1 MDIRAERAE
10 IVAREDLVM
19 FINACLTCTGQREFY
34 DDAYQQKVSIAFLH
48 RYILVN
54 YRQLYA
60 QTLAAGI
67 NHFNQSEI
75 ILNLLA
81 TGARCLPDQRA
92 QENAL
97 ITAALKALPPQ
108 RAWWVLSE
116 LRRRS
121 INNRRARALARAY
134 IAGHGEKLAFQA
146 VKYRRKLRIVASHA
160 HLALPWLD
168 GELKAL
174 LYGPWPKHFGTEL
187 FEHFRE
193 ARYSARALSKL
204 PFTIAEGLAV
214 RHNLDRARFLE
225 LMQDM
230 MTAQEKLRLQESA
243 NETQTKITVDWRRVS
258 LTKAVLYLLSKSPAE
273 RAAEREVL
281 ETALDTATKA
291 VLRKAPFRLGKVA
304 AVLDCSFSASGS
316 GEKRR
321 RPLALALA
329 ADRLLR
335 AAASQYEAFWTSAG
349 PKGFMADPLL
359 VTARGQ
365 TDLATPILAALAS
378 APDLV
383 VIVSD
388 GWDNSPPEGA
398 RHVLDLYR
406 TMLDPDN
413 RVSIVH
419 VNPVFNAGDYTLR
432 RLSPLVPTVG
442 LRDAEDLSTVLSFA
456 RFAEG
461 AAPLAE
467 LSRFLAGRAAELTGA
482 AP

>member
-1 MDIRAERAE
+1 VDIRAERAE
-10 IVAREDLVM
+10 IVACEDLVM

-48 RYILVN
+48 RYILGN
-54 YRQLYA
+54 YRSLYA
-60 QTLAAGI
+60 QTPAAGI
-67 NHFNQSEI
+67 NHFNQGEI

-81 TGARCLPDQRA
+81 TGALCLPDQRA

-134 IAGHGEKLAFQA
+134 IAGHGRQLAFQA
-146 VKYRRKLRIVASHA
+146 AKYRRKLRIVASHA

-168 GELKAL
+168 GELKTF

-243 NETQTKITVDWRRVS
+243 NEAETKITVDWRRVS
-258 LTKAVLYLLSKSPAE
+258 LTKLVLYLLSKSPAE
-273 RAAEREVL
+273 RATEREVL
-281 ETALDTATKA
+281 ETALDAATKSA
-291 VLRKAPFRLGKVA
+291 LRKAPFRLGKVA

-316 GEKRR
+316 GDKRR

-335 AAASQYEAFWTSAG
+335 AAASQYEAFWTSA
-349 PKGFMADPLL
+349 MADPFL

-406 TMLDPDN
+406 TMLDPN
-413 RVSIVH
+413 RRVSIVH

-467 LSRFLAGRAAELTGA
+467 LSRFLAGRTAELTGA